1 MGAAQSNTDFDR
13 PLRDGQAGRIL
24 RGRRRQQ
31 SRMFRT
37 RLTWVIVGG
46 VATLLIVAGVD
57 ALRSSK
63 NELPAATTTAAMTSP
78 EGAEVTLPRCARGQI
93 TISLEVRRRIVVN
106 AVENVGSGPCHLGSV
121 MLGLTMEDRAGKTA
135 WQGALPSALWGI
147 SNHAR
152 SRLCAS
158 RSRTTFHAVT
168 DETRFSWWRP
178 RATTPI
184 VAGSRAAR
192 SVAGDWTIR
201 KFSSR
206 CPASGGQDAA
216 APPPPPA
223 RGTRARLPGRRRR
236 RAGLATPAPATRSE
250 Q

>member
-1 MGAAQSNTDFDR
+1 VPPPMGAAQSNTDFDR

-135 WQGALPSALWGI
+135 WQGALPSALWGD
-147 SNHAR
+147 
-152 SRLCAS
+152 LQS
-158 RSRTTFHAVT
+158 RSQQTV
-168 DETRFSWWRP
+168 RFPIPNDIP
-178 RATTPI
+178 RCHRRDPFLLVAT
-184 VAGSRAAR
+184 
-192 SVAGDWTIR
+192 AGDY
-201 KFSSR
+201 S
-206 CPASGGQDAA
+206 D
-216 APPPPPA
+216 
-223 RGTRARLPGRRRR
+223 RRRLTGR
-236 RAGLATPAPATRSE
+236 EIGCR
-250 Q
+250 